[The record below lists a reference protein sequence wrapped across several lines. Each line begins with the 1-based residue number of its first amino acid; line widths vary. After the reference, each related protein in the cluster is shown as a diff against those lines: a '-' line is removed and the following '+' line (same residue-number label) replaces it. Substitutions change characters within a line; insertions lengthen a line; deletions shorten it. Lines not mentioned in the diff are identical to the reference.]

1 MSRSTLIAIACVTG
15 ALACSSGGDAPDSR
29 TEQNA
34 TTCTPYEERAPLPS
48 SAPKVSF
55 AADVLPI
62 FTASCAFSSCH
73 GTARGSANVFLG
85 KKDGDND
92 ASAIRALLV
101 SKPSKQSPSTPYVTP
116 ASPARSY
123 LYLQLTG
130 ELCGLPDCADGRC
143 GQIMPRGGDKLD
155 AASLETVRTWIQQG
169 ATDS

>member
-62 FTASCAFSSCH
+62 FTASCAFSACH
-73 GTARGSANVFLG
+73 GTVRGSANVFVG
-85 KKDGDND
+85 KKDGGND

-101 SKPSKQSPSTPYVTP
+101 DKPSKQSPSTPYVTP
-116 ASPARSY
+116 SSPARSY
-123 LYLQLTG
+123 LYLKLTG
-130 ELCGLPDCADGRC
+130 ELCGLPECADGGC

-155 AASLETVRTWIQQG
+155 AASLETVRTWILEG